1 MIPEAVDDH
10 HQVAGDEEVAVDV
23 CGDQLPDQTKIT
35 LRMIGIFKIPAGRLR
50 EDKLPHDPPVENA
63 S

>member
-1 MIPEAVDDH
+1 MDDH
-10 HQVAGDEEVAVDV
+10 HQVAGDEEVAVNV
-23 CGDQLPDQTKIT
+23 RGDQLPDQTKIT

-50 EDKLPHDPPVENA
+50 EDKLPRDPPVENA